1 MSADE
6 RFRRALAADAGVP
19 YVPGLAG
26 MKERDLS
33 ARVRELVEARGLR
46 GFAFHDVHRRTAPGW
61 PDWTIIGP
69 SGLLH
74 RELKS
79 ASGVLEPEQRIVGQ
93 LLTRHGCDWAV
104 WRPAQLADGTIAAQL
119 DAITP
124 QRTER
129 RTP

>member
-46 GFAFHDVHRRTAPGW
+46 GFCSYDFRHRFGQGW
-61 PDWTIIGP
+61 PDWVVLGP
-69 SGLLH
+69 SGALF

-79 ASGVLEPEQRIVGQ
+79 ASGTLEPEQRIVGQ
-93 LLTRHGCDWAV
+93 LLGRHGCDWGV